1 MRRLISREV
10 VRVARR
16 KSRVSIFL
24 KSRSGERVD
33 SRRALPTRLILSY
46 QALRQP
52 NIAGLENDK
61 YIQ

>member
-33 SRRALPTRLILSY
+33 SRRAPPTRLILSY

-61 YIQ
+61 YLQ